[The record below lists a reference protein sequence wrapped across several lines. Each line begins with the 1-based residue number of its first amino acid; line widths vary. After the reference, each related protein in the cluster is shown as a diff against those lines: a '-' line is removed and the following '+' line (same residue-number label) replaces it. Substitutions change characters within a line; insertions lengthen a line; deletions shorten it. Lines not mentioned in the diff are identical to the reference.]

1 MKKILYI
8 FIALV
13 ALFALVGCDTALHNG
28 DAVIITK
35 VEVINIPEKYE
46 GQEIYIHEGWMP
58 GNTWDNLTPN
68 KATVTDGK
76 ITIVFETPAVVKEEN
91 LKVQVIRAH
100 WDDKVVGDE
109 YEKLPNPYDQG
120 TYYIEVD
127 AKTKK
132 GVLKTE

>member
-35 VEVINIPEKYE
+35 VEVINIPAAYE
-46 GQEIYIHEGWMP
+46 GEEIYIHDDWMP
-58 GNTWDNLTPN
+58 GNTWDNGTPN
-68 KATVTDGK
+68 KATVAEGK
-76 ITIVFETPAVVKEEN
+76 ISVTFEPPVEVKAGN
-91 LKVQVIRAH
+91 LNVQVIRTH
-100 WDDKVVGDE
+100 WTEKVVEGT
-109 YEKLPNPYDQG
+109 KLPNPYDQG

-127 AKTKK
+127 AATSK
-132 GVLKTE
+132 GVLK

>member
-35 VEVINIPEKYE
+35 VEVINIPAEYE
-46 GQEIYIHEGWMP
+46 GKEVYIHEGWMP

-68 KATVTDGK
+68 KGTVTDGK
-76 ITIVFETPAVVKEEN
+76 ITVVFAPPVEVKEGN
-91 LKVQVIRAH
+91 LNVQVIKHH
-100 WDDKVVGDE
+100 WTDKVVEGFE
-109 YEKLPNPYDQG
+109 LPNPYDQG

-127 AKTKK
+127 AATSK